1 MARTK
6 GAKDKS
12 PRKKTMSV
20 GRLTSTSSDA
30 QITKWLST
38 VNRKISGYYAIDDEV
53 GERFA
58 HQIETQLTWRKY
70 TVGGEFGEYS
80 EWELPLVERNGKLQI
95 DIKTKVG
102 KQIAIDHIKK
112 VLREEEEKEAASTIQ
127 DKIDS
132 MSSVAEKKQIVKKQL
147 EEGKA
152 YTEEGKSFGTMM
164 SWYDEEGNKR
174 TKREYNS
181 AFNQAIINE
190 MIERAR
196 RDWEDD
202 FSDVLDILYEDEE
215 TNADVIAKLKGGQW
229 TAEIME
235 EANARTIGIKPTRH

>member
-12 PRKKTMSV
+12 PRKTA
-20 GRLTSTSSDA
+20 TSIGKITSSSSNA
-30 QITKWLST
+30 QITKWLSS
-38 VNRKISGYYAIDDEV
+38 VNRKISGYYAVDDEV
-53 GERFA
+53 GEQFA
-58 HQIETQLTWRKY
+58 HQVKSQLTWRKY
-70 TVGGEFGEYS
+70 TVGGSFGEYT
-80 EWELPLVERNGKLQI
+80 EWELPLEERNGKLQI
-95 DIKTKVG
+95 DIKTKAG
-102 KQIAIDHIKK
+102 KIRAIDHIRK
-112 VLREEEEKEAASTIQ
+112 VLREEEEKEATSTIQ

-132 MSSVAEKKQIVKKQL
+132 MASISEKKQTVKKQL

-164 SWYDEEGNKR
+164 SWYDEDGNKR
-174 TKREYNS
+174 TKREYNN

-202 FSDVLDILYEDEE
+202 FSDVIDLLYEDEE
-215 TNADVIAKLKGGQW
+215 TNADIIAKLDGGQW

-235 EANARTIGIKPTRH
+235 EANVRAIGIKPTRH